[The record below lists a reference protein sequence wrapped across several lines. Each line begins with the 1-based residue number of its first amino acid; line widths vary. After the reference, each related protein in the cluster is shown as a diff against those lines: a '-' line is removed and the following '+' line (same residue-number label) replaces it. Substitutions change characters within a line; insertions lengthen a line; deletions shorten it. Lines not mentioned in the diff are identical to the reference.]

1 MSTNILEVKNLRT
14 SFFTHLGEV
23 QAVRGI
29 SYELKKGGILG
40 IVGESGSGKSVS
52 SLSIMRLVDNPG
64 KIVDGEIIFDG
75 VDLVKLSEKEI
86 QDYRGKD
93 IAMIFQDPMTSLNP
107 VFTIK
112 NQMMEVILRHM
123 HISKEKALEEV
134 KSLEENIKDKE
145 KVLEDLKKSNTVKSN
160 KEKAIVEAK
169 LIKNI
174 KQRDKVLKD
183 IDNGITRKYTKAEAL
198 ERAIHYLKIVGIPEP
213 ETRINEYPHQ
223 FSGGMRQRALVAM
236 ALTCEPKLIIADEPT
251 TALDVTIQAQI
262 LDLLKKVKN
271 ELDTTII
278 FITHDLGVIAELCQE
293 VIVMYGGMIMEK
305 GTVNDIFY
313 NPQHPYTKGLHQ
325 SVPKDLVGQQKRLVP
340 IAGSPPDL
348 MNPPKGCPFS
358 PRCKYA
364 MQICIEEAAP
374 LYKISNTQLSSCW
387 LHDENAPDVEGFQK
401 SGGAK

>member
-1 MSTNILEVKNLRT
+1 MSKNILEVKNLRT

-52 SLSIMRLVDNPG
+52 SLSLMRLVDSPG
-64 KIVDGEIIFDG
+64 KIVEGEVIFDG
-75 VDLVKLSEKEI
+75 VDLVKVSEKEI
-86 QDYRGKD
+86 QDYRGSE

-107 VFTIK
+107 VYTIK
-112 NQMMEVILRHM
+112 NQMMEVILRHVR
-123 HISKEKALEEV
+123 ISKEKALEEANLIENRV
-134 KSLEENIKDKE
+134 KKERAIKR
-145 KVLEDLKKSNTVKSN
+145 
-160 KEKAIVEAK
+160 IEA
-169 LIKNI
+169 
-174 KQRDKVLKD
+174 
-183 IDNGITRKYTKAEAL
+183 GHTRKINKREAL
-198 ERAIHYLKIVGIPEP
+198 ERAIHYLRLVGIPEP
-213 ETRINEYPHQ
+213 ETRIKEYPHQ

-262 LDLLKKVKN
+262 LDLLKRIKK

-278 FITHDLGVIAELCQE
+278 FITHDLGVIAELCHD

-305 GTVNDIFY
+305 GSVNDIFY

-325 SVPKDLVGQQKRLVP
+325 SIPKDVVGQKKRLVP

-348 MNPPKGCPFS
+348 MNPPKGCPFN

-364 MQICIEEAAP
+364 MEICLEKPAP
-374 LYKISNTQLSSCW
+374 LYRISGTQVSACW
-387 LHDENAPDVEGFQK
+387 LQDKDAPDVEGFTK
-401 SGGAK
+401 SVGVE